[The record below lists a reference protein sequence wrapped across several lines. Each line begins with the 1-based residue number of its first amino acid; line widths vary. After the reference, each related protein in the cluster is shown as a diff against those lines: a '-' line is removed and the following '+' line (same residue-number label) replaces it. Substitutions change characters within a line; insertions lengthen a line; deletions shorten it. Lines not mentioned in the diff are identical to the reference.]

1 MQPTAARRAPK
12 KYRVRSAG
20 DWIPTL
26 RARSEYGLTGRELTE
41 LDVRSLG
48 GGVGKGPPAYFYDPE
63 QLWDA
68 AVAKHGGVD
77 AFEKMRA
84 ARAKRADMK
93 RARMDETET
102 SAEAQPKKSKGV
114 AEHNTSPVRCS
125 QPSSVA

>member
-1 MQPTAARRAPK
+1 MVSRSKKLKSRIRRK
-12 KYRVRSAG
+12 
-20 DWIPTL
+20 
-26 RARSEYGLTGRELTE
+26 LTE

-93 RARMDETET
+93 RARMGETET

-114 AEHNTSPVRCS
+114 AEHNTSPVRWRES
-125 QPSSVA
+125 GQPRLWR

>member
-48 GGVGKGPPAYFYDPE
+48 GGVGKGPPAYFYNPE

-68 AVAKHGGVD
+68 AVARHGGVD
-77 AFEKMRA
+77 AFEKMWA
-84 ARAKRADMK
+84 ARARVCVCS
-93 RARMDETET
+93 REARRHEACAHGRDRDFCRGT
-102 SAEAQPKKSKGV
+102 AEEEQRRSR
-114 AEHNTSPVRCS
+114 T
-125 QPSSVA
+125 